1 MRDTRD
7 DAVDETEPID
17 SATTPNGVE
26 PTAEAEPPAAL
37 PDANAEEPA
46 AVPADEPTIA
56 PETPVD
62 ASAETPEDPT
72 ASATTPETPAAE
84 EPAVTPEPETAP
96 TPEPDPRVPR
106 VLIEGHIMEELY
118 VELTDADIAELA
130 RKQTDMRAEISTVT
144 ALRTAK
150 MKALKGKI
158 DGLTGEI
165 DEIDEI
171 IRRGRD
177 TREVR
182 LTIVL
187 LEEPLEKRWV
197 DPSGK
202 VIRRAELTD
211 RERAKVLGHEQQ
223 QLPLAGSSKDTGAGP
238 RLVKTERDDEFG
250 EPAAASEPPSR
261 ALRAD
266 RLAMITGTGGEQL
279 RMLVALG
286 HLDPS
291 PELVT
296 AALDEIRKAD
306 APVSVDTLV
315 QSATQ
320 ALEFAEPALAA
331 WLEANPML
339 ADAALKRAEAG
350 DRTSGVPEID
360 EFAVEIRRER
370 ARLEA
375 ASLTAA
381 AAPDGVPAPEPVP
394 EGVTSIERGMGPY
407 NVGLW
412 IIVMPSTTLATGL
425 RDVSLHLGGTSDYD
439 EASDA
444 VTIGCPVD
452 PRRILSALRN
462 EENPTDAVA
471 RALDADESLGEV
483 QAYIAATF
491 DGAADLESA
500 IATHG
505 PKVEEALKSESDGPL
520 PFALAAGRL
529 WLLAAERVL
538 AVLKLGASAE
548 EPVVTGVDLAKEG
561 GDTTVVAVVDSEGQ
575 VVEEHKG
582 EEAKE
587 FLATTTAVPS
597 RAMRDDVEH
606 MLADGEHYDA
616 YRAAHGAGILDPAE
630 DDLRKARVECNP
642 DTELDP
648 QIVQA
653 LADCDAYELDLIR
666 ELDTSAKGRMAL
678 TRRTYPTKAPNVD
691 RDIAAVRRARATLEV
706 LEDWAANGAP
716 KSPAE
721 ITAAVSADTDKKS
734 KKKSSRKNAG
744 AEAGA

>member
-7 DAVDETEPID
+7 DAVDETDPTER
-17 SATTPNGVE
+17 ATTPDGAE
-26 PTAEAEPPAAL
+26 PTPEAETPTA
-37 PDANAEEPA
+37 PDAIAEEPA
-46 AVPADEPTIA
+46 ATPADEPVIA
-56 PETPVD
+56 AETATD
-62 ASAETPEDPT
+62 ASAETPEHT
-72 ASATTPETPAAE
+72 AESATTPETPSTE
-84 EPAVTPEPETAP
+84 EPAVTPEPEAAP
-96 TPEPDPRVPR
+96 SAEPAPRVPR

-118 VELTDADIAELA
+118 VELSDADIAELA
-130 RKQTDMRAEISTVT
+130 RKQTEMRAEISTVT

-197 DPSGK
+197 DPTGK

-211 RERAKVLGHEQQ
+211 RERAKVLGLEQQ
-223 QLPLAGSSKDTGAGP
+223 KLPLAGTAKDAGAGP
-238 RLVKTERDDEFG
+238 RLVKTERDESA
-250 EPAAASEPPSR
+250 ESAESSEPPSR

-286 HLDPS
+286 HLDPT

-296 AALDEIRKAD
+296 SALDEVRASES
-306 APVSVDTLV
+306 PVPVDTLV
-315 QSATQ
+315 QNATQ
-320 ALEFAEPALAA
+320 GLEFAEPALAA

-350 DRTSGVPEID
+350 DRATGVPEID
-360 EFAVEIRRER
+360 EFVGEIRRDR

-375 ASLTAA
+375 ASLAA
-381 AAPDGVPAPEPVP
+381 AAVPDAAPEPEP
-394 EGVTSIERGMGPY
+394 IPDGVTSIERGVGPY

-412 IIVMPSTTLATGL
+412 TIVLPSGNLGVRL
-425 RDVSLHLGGTSDYD
+425 RDIAMQLGGTSEFD
-439 EASDA
+439 EATGA
-444 VTIGCPVD
+444 MTIACPVD
-452 PRRILSALRN
+452 PRRLISALRN
-462 EENPTDAVA
+462 EENPDEATE
-471 RALDADESLGEV
+471 RALGSDATLGELTTF
-483 QAYIAATF
+483 IASVYDA
-491 DGAADLESA
+491 AADLEAA
-500 IATHG
+500 IDTHG
-505 PKVEEALKSESDGPL
+505 PEVERALKAASDGPL
-520 PFALAAGRL
+520 PVEVAASRA
-529 WLLAAERVL
+529 WLLGAERAL
-538 AVLKLGASAE
+538 AVLKVGSKA
-548 EPVVTGVDLAKEG
+548 EPVVVGVDVAKPGE
-561 GDTTVVAVVDSEGQ
+561 DTTVVAVVDGAGM
-575 VVEEHKG
+575 VVESHTG
-582 EEAKE
+582 EAAKE
-587 FLATTTAVPS
+587 FLAGATTAPS

-606 MLADGEHYDA
+606 MLADGEQYDA
-616 YRAAHGAGILDPAE
+616 YRAAHGAGILDPTE
-630 DDLRKARVECNP
+630 DDLRAARRECDP
-642 DTELDP
+642 DADLDP
-648 QIVQA
+648 QIVKA
-653 LADCDAYELDLIR
+653 LEDCGAYELDLVR

-691 RDIAAVRRARATLEV
+691 RDIAAVRRARAKIEV
-706 LEDWAANGAP
+706 LEDWAATGAP

-721 ITAAVSADTDKKS
+721 IAAAVSADSGKKS
-734 KKKSSRKNAG
+734 KKKSSRKNAE